1 MNQNNNTEMNN
12 PNKKNMIISGV
23 VVLAVLVALFVGPK
37 LNIGGDKDVTDKKS
51 EEVAEVVTT
60 DTPAPLTR
68 ADATQKYAGNI
79 IRFSGDCQADQPE
92 ITATQNTTIMID
104 NATDARRTIT
114 VGAKSYSVGAE
125 RYTLSWLNTG
135 AGELSV
141 TCDGKEVS
149 KVVLK

>member
-1 MNQNNNTEMNN
+1 MQNTN
-12 PNKKNMIISGV
+12 PIQNSTNKRNMIISGV
-23 VVLAVLVALFVGPK
+23 VVLVVLGALFVGPK
-37 LNIGGDKDVTDKKS
+37 LNNVADKKDAG
-51 EEVAEVVTT
+51 EKPQEVAEVITT

-79 IRFSGDCQADQPE
+79 IRFSGDCQADQSE
-92 ITATQNTTIMID
+92 ITATENTTIMID

-114 VGAKSYSVGAE
+114 VGAKSYSVGSE

-149 KVVLK
+149 KVVVQ